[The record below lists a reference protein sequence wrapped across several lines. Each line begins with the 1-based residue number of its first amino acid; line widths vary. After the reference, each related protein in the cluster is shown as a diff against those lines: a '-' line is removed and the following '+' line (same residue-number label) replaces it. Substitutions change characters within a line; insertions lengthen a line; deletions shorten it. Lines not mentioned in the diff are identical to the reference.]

1 MLRTVPRYS
10 NHSVSVIYYLKG
22 EDKEEE
28 DQDDTRKRGSN
39 SRDYEHVFTTGCF
52 SQSCLWRIE
61 KQWLLSSL
69 CSRPMMKIRRSN
81 GPLAKTRK
89 AKIFPNKRIMSVVS
103 VFPPHSAA
111 CPICLSRATTSSH
124 AGSCLASL
132 PSVHWPLS
140 SQFLCW
146 LQRALALKT
155 REPKIF
161 LGRGSHRLAL
171 GEQLRD
177 WSYTR
182 LLKEV
187 KSTSNHSCKL
197 LTHKSNQLA
206 ITVV

>member
-1 MLRTVPRYS
+1 MTRGRGEVIVEIMSTCSQQVAFLSPVCEELKS
-10 NHSVSVIYYLKG
+10 NDFCLHSAP
-22 EDKEEE
+22 D
-28 DQDDTRKRGSN
+28 
-39 SRDYEHVFTTGCF
+39 
-52 SQSCLWRIE
+52 LWW
-61 KQWLLSSL
+61 KLGG
-69 CSRPMMKIRRSN
+69 PMV
-81 GPLAKTRK
+81 PLAKTRK